1 MNRVSPIAS
10 GRRARLLKL
19 GRLAGG
25 MAAGMAAEGFRQLS
39 SGRLPVASDL
49 LLTPGN
55 AVRLAERLSEM
66 RGAAMKLG
74 QLLSMEAGDLLPP
87 ELTGV
92 LAGLRDKA
100 HSMPVTQLAGVLE
113 RAWGEDWKKRFRRF
127 SFQPIAAASIG
138 QVHEAVTR
146 DGRHLAVKV
155 QYPGVGDSIDSDLD
169 NVSRLL
175 GLFRLVP
182 EQVDIGPLLKEAKS
196 QLRMETDYLREAR
209 SLQAYAELLGDHPL
223 FIVPE
228 VVRDL
233 TTAEVLSMSHV
244 GGHSLE
250 LLQDAPSRQR
260 KLVAS
265 ELMALAAREIF
276 DWGLVQ
282 TDPNFANFRYD
293 AASGRIGLV
302 DFGALRAYSPERA
315 GVLRGL
321 LGAAV
326 AADRSE
332 LFAGA
337 LAAGYIGESDP
348 AEYRNAVLDLL
359 LDAAEPA
366 RLNGEYDFG
375 GSGLAARMSEKVV
388 ALRLKSRFWRMPPVD
403 LLYLHRKLGGLY
415 MLCARFR
422 VRVAVREIVLP
433 YLDDS
438 VKGDAALV

>member
-1 MNRVSPIAS
+1 
-10 GRRARLLKL
+10 
-19 GRLAGG
+19 
-25 MAAGMAAEGFRQLS
+25 
-39 SGRLPVASDL
+39 
-49 LLTPGN
+49 
-55 AVRLAERLSEM
+55 
-66 RGAAMKLG
+66 
-74 QLLSMEAGDLLPP
+74 
-87 ELTGV
+87 
-92 LAGLRDKA
+92 
-100 HSMPVTQLAGVLE
+100 
-113 RAWGEDWKKRFRRF
+113 
-127 SFQPIAAASIG
+127 
-138 QVHEAVTR
+138 
-146 DGRHLAVKV
+146 
-155 QYPGVGDSIDSDLD
+155 
-169 NVSRLL
+169 
-175 GLFRLVP
+175 
-182 EQVDIGPLLKEAKS
+182 
-196 QLRMETDYLREAR
+196 
-209 SLQAYAELLGDHPL
+209 
-223 FIVPE
+223 

-337 LAAGYIGESDP
+337 LAAGYIDESDP
-348 AEYRNAVLDLL
+348 AEYRNAVLDLM

-375 GSGLAARMSEKVV
+375 SSGLAARMSEKVV

-438 VKGDAALV
+438 VKGEAALV